1 VGRKI
6 EWEEMPL
13 ERLARNTGPIGSVSR
28 PPGSHGYTYQ
38 IAKNDS
44 WHLFWWPLDMWHIR
58 AQLVHAGRPYAFYD
72 TTLTVGPGHRGH
84 PDKEAAFK
92 WARELILSPLE
103 QLSEAYENPTQRKTF
118 TPSYGADSQRTYDVK
133 VAQCAPYVGTPW
145 RQRGVARASGYPP
158 EPCKRLE
165 HDMIVGGR
173 SANRYPKDAP
183 YPRDKKKGGP
193 EKQGKKEGR
202 RTKKRLSGPHRIYSA
217 RTQPVKIRT
226 TAAIQKS
233 GYADPSVSASSARI
247 RAAIDKYR
255 QHFDFDWGS
264 RGLSVPDV
272 VGPLLKAGMPSK
284 AAHILVGRAA
294 RMWYPDVPPAEM
306 TQLTL
311 LAQIQHRVGP
321 LEGYYDVD
329 AAKRQI
335 RVEGKEREL
344 GYLVEVSASAGDN
357 WKGLLDDRTIN
368 TSLQAWVE
376 KKKAERADEWGP
388 GKYEASGD
396 DPVFVRR
403 LFNDD
408 ITRQLL
414 ALAREWKVPNLTV
427 ELFFSGLERGFDIP
441 FSVREHSK
449 LSASKALPS
458 EVDYRSLQN
467 VSLTDLPELLAR
479 LSRRKKRK
487 GRKLKPLSPARNNPR
502 MAQRNDPMLQF
513 VASEVEAGRLVDV
526 PGKPDRVYWPSSK
539 RKVVSQGMIDR
550 GGASPADLGKKVRIY
565 TGLKETTRDRALS
578 WMAIAD
584 AGKAARGE
592 LRDVALETYGQ
603 EGMSRRP
610 LLSGPTTSSAAIP
623 ARENPMSKKSYW
635 ERQYQTGPYGANRSV
650 PAARRNKSRKSQK
663 KRKLSPEAE
672 AKFRL
677 VGQIAQKYA
686 KEQGCDM
693 STAMKQAWADVKGMR
708 AAANPWYPGTPSL
721 YLPDNPVMNALVP
734 APYAWSDETEVFSA
748 LVPGPY
754 TKGNPKWHAPRYEE
768 RARQTRAMSQ
778 PRRKKAQAAVRRGKG
793 HKKAHWKKQGHP
805 AYSKFSSRPR
815 MPNYEQVL
823 GQFST
828 QQDWVTQGMQPMNR
842 RNPGGMTGRFPGECC
857 MCGGETR
864 GTEIVQHPTMR
875 GPRGGKKY
883 AHTGCL

>member
-1 VGRKI
+1 MGRKI

-13 ERLARNTGPIGSVSR
+13 ERLARNTGPIGSVR
-28 PPGSHGYTYQ
+28 LPPGSHGYTYR

-44 WHLFWWPLDMWHIR
+44 WNLYWWPLDMWHIR
-58 AQLVHAGRPYAFYD
+58 AQLVHEGRPYAFYD

-84 PDKEAAFK
+84 PDREAAFK

-118 TPSYGADSQRTYDVK
+118 TPSYEADSQRTYDVK

-145 RQRGVARASGYPP
+145 RQRGVAWSSGYPP

-173 SANRYPKDAP
+173 SASRYPKDAP
-183 YPRDKKKGGP
+183 YPRDKKKGGR

-202 RTKKRLSGPHRIYSA
+202 RTKRRLSGPHRIYSA

-226 TAAIQKS
+226 KAAIQKS
-233 GYADPSVSASSARI
+233 GYADPSVSASSDRI
-247 RAAIDKYR
+247 QAAIDKYR
-255 QHFDFDWGS
+255 QHFDWGPQ
-264 RGLSVPDV
+264 GLAVPAV

-284 AAHILVGRAA
+284 AADILVGRAA
-294 RMWYPDVPPAEM
+294 HQWFPDSPPAGM
-306 TQLTL
+306 TQLPL
-311 LAQIQHRVGP
+311 LTKIQHQVGS
-321 LEGYYDVD
+321 LKGYYDVGAD
-329 AAKRQI
+329 GRTDPIRQI

-344 GYLVEVSASAGDN
+344 GYLTRIASSEYDTDNYEV
-357 WKGLLDDRTIN
+357 LLDAATIN

-376 KKKAERADEWGP
+376 EKKAERADEWGS

-403 LFNDD
+403 LFNGV

-414 ALAREWKVPNLTV
+414 ALASEWKAPNLTV
-427 ELFFSGLERGFDIP
+427 ELFFSKLEGRFDIP
-441 FSVREHSK
+441 FSAREHSK
-449 LSASKALPS
+449 LSVRKALPS

-487 GRKLKPLSPARNNPR
+487 GRRLQPKTSARNNPR
-502 MAQRNDPMLQF
+502 MAQPNDPLLQF
-513 VASEVEAGRLVDV
+513 VASEVEAGQLVDV

-539 RKVVSQGMIDR
+539 RKVVSQGMVDR
-550 GGASPADLGKKVRIY
+550 GEFPPSDLGKKVRIY

-592 LRDVALETYGQ
+592 LRDVALETYTQ
-603 EGMSRRP
+603 EGMSRDP

-623 ARENPMSKKSYW
+623 ARENPMSKKTYW

-650 PAARRNKSRKSQK
+650 PAARRNKSGK
-663 KRKLSPEAE
+663 KRKLSPAAQ
-672 AKFRL
+672 AKFKA
-677 VGQIAQKYA
+677 VGERAQYYLR
-686 KEQGCDM
+686 EQNCDL
-693 STAMKQAWADVKGMR
+693 SEAMRMAWADIKGMSEFQ
-708 AAANPWYPGTPSL
+708 AAANPWYPGDAPEGSL

-754 TKGNPKWHAPRYEE
+754 TKGNP
-768 RARQTRAMSQ
+768 
-778 PRRKKAQAAVRRGKG
+778 RRG

-828 QQDWVTQGMQPMNR
+828 QQNWVTKGMQPMNR

-864 GTEIVQHPTMR
+864 GTEIVQHPSLR